1 MAKKAIAYVSDI
13 VLGSTGEVISRETQK
28 NAIRQHAADSGYEIV
43 AIFEDDVY
51 AEDVITRPGIQRLLA
66 CDVEYDAVLVER
78 VWCLSRSWAPMEPL
92 FKELQ
97 RRGHKVESAVCL
109 WDCISQ
115 RSRHYFRDGRR
126 MPGAVVQAAQVAVA
140 ATERAH
146 VAAPARLNFVPL
158 RRRLAHA

>member
-13 VLGSTGEVISRETQK
+13 VLGSTGEVISREAQK
-28 NAIRQHAADSGYEIV
+28 EAIRRHAAETGYEVV
-43 AIFEDDVY
+43 AFFEDDVY

-66 CDVEYDAVLVER
+66 CDVEYDTVLLER

-97 RRGHKVESAVCL
+97 RRGRKVESAATL

-115 RSRHYFRDGRR
+115 RSRHYFREGRR
-126 MPGAVVQAAQVAVA
+126 LPGAVVQAAPVAVVA
-140 ATERAH
+140 AERAR
-146 VAAPARLNFVPL
+146 VSEPARLNFVPL
-158 RRRLAHA
+158 RRLAHA